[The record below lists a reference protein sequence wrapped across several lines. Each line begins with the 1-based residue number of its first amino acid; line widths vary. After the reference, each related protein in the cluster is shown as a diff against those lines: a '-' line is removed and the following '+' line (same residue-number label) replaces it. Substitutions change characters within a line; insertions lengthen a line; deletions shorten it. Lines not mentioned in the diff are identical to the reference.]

1 MAGLAPQ
8 RPARPLGAT
17 EVARRRPVW
26 LAISDLWLD
35 TELQDSDLAHMARV
49 LHESGYDL
57 PSLQGIMEDEVA
69 PVVFRNLVCV
79 AGVWDGFDEDWLFE
93 RIETRLRR
101 QTWLG
106 HHLSRLRRRGMTA
119 LVRDDWA
126 EVLRRLSLLR
136 AQEQQRNDGGSEA
149 EAAKPGE

>member
-1 MAGLAPQ
+1 MAGVAPQ
-8 RPARPLGAT
+8 RPARRLDAA

-35 TELQDSDLAHMARV
+35 TELQDSQLGWMARV
-49 LHESGYDL
+49 LDESGYDL
-57 PSLQGIMEDEVA
+57 PTLQGIMEDEVA

-101 QTWLG
+101 QTRLG

-136 AQEQQRNDGGSEA
+136 AQDEQREDG
-149 EAAKPGE
+149 

>member
-1 MAGLAPQ
+1 MAGAAPG
-8 RPARPLGAT
+8 RPVRPLDAA

-35 TELQDSDLAHMARV
+35 TELQDSDFAHMARV

-57 PSLQGIMEDEVA
+57 PRLQGIMEDEVA
-69 PVVFRNLVCV
+69 PVVFRNLLCV

-136 AQEQQRNDGGSEA
+136 AQDEQRNDGGSEA
-149 EAAKPGE
+149 EVVKPGE